1 MDLTYDEFLQYV
13 NEEDIKF
20 IRLAFCDVYG
30 NTKNISVMPNM
41 LEEIHAN
48 GMTIDSQF
56 IPGLSELQSGYTSLH
71 PDISTTKLLPWRPE
85 HGKVIRMMCGLSDKD
100 GNASPLDTRKILS
113 DAVESAK
120 QNGITFRFGSRMEFY
135 LMKLDE
141 DGNPTDVPFDNAGY
155 MDIAPLDKGENVR
168 REICLT
174 LERMGINPIGS
185 YHGCG
190 PGQNEIDF
198 TSADPLT
205 AADNVETFRMVV
217 KTIASRNG
225 LYADFSPKPIPGRPG
240 NGFHVNV
247 LATKE
252 GADDEVILRNS
263 IAGILDHAYEST
275 VFFNP
280 SDLSYRRLGKD
291 DAPLSIT
298 WATQGTGRIIKLPAT
313 NGKSSYLQMCSPDSQ
328 ANPYLVNAL
337 LIHSC
342 IDGITRNLDPE
353 DYTKKKSF
361 PENRKEAG
369 KMASESEF
377 IRSVLNES
385 IIEAYCN

>member
-1 MDLTYDEFLQYV
+1 MDLTNEEFLQYV

-30 NTKNISVMPNM
+30 NTKNVSVMPNM
-41 LEEIHAN
+41 IDEIQN
-48 GMTIDSQF
+48 KGMSIDPQF
-56 IPGLSELQSGYTSLH
+56 LPGLKDTDSGYSFLH
-71 PDISTTKLLPWRPE
+71 PDINTTKLLPWRPE
-85 HGKVIRMMCGLSDKD
+85 HGKVIRMICCLSDKD
-100 GNASPLDTRKILS
+100 GNSSPLDTRKVLQ
-113 DAVESAK
+113 DAIDKAASKGV
-120 QNGITFRFGSRMEFY
+120 TFRFGSRMEFY
-135 LMKLDE
+135 LTKLDE
-141 DGNPTDVPFDNAGY
+141 DGNPTDKPFDNAGY

-185 YHGCG
+185 YHGGG

-217 KTIASRNG
+217 KTIAARNG
-225 LYADFSPKPIPGRPG
+225 LYADFSPKPLAGKPG

-247 LATKE
+247 RASKE
-252 GADDEVILRNS
+252 GSDNCALLKNS
-263 IAGILDHAYEST
+263 IAGILEHTYDST
-275 VFFNP
+275 VFYNP
-280 SDLSYRRLGKD
+280 SDASYKRLGKD
-291 DAPLSIT
+291 DAPLSIS
-298 WATQGTGRIIKLPAT
+298 WMKEGAGKIIKIPAT
-313 NGKSSYLQMCSPDSQ
+313 SGYPYLQMCSPDSE

-342 IDGITRNLDPE
+342 LDGIERNLDPE

-361 PENRKEAG
+361 PENRREAG
-369 KMASESEF
+369 NIAKESEF

-385 IIEAYCN
+385 IIEAYCR